1 MRQDSLQLLACQ
13 TLFNDKNTNLKTLTP
28 WYYPWLIATGHINQ
42 RKITY
47 ASRILLS
54 RNPFLLTEVEP
65 LWAITLSCWQ
75 KWYKQPF
82 GPKDDP
88 VQDNSHVQNSALIWK
103 VIYGTCRYSE
113 QTRHKK
119 NKRKF
124 DCHIM
129 HLIWKSNSK
138 NVEKDCINTI
148 CFFSYKGL
156 IFSSGD
162 YV

>member
-1 MRQDSLQLLACQ
+1 MRQDLLQLRTCQ

-28 WYYPWLIATGHINQ
+28 WYYPWLIATWHVKQ

-47 ASRILLS
+47 VSKTLLSCNPFLLTEMESFLS
-54 RNPFLLTEVEP
+54 RNPFLLKKTEP

-88 VQDNSHVQNSALIWK
+88 VQDNSHVQNGALIWK

-113 QTRHKK
+113 QTSHKK

-129 HLIWKSNSK
+129 RLRNSIWVQTKKSR
-138 NVEKDCINTI
+138 
-148 CFFSYKGL
+148 
-156 IFSSGD
+156 
-162 YV
+162 